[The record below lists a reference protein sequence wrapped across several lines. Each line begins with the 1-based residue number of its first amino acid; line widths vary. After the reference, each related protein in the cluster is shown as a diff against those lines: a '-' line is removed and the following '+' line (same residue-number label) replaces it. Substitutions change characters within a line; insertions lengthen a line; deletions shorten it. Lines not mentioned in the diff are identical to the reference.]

1 MESGGWEGMMG
12 LGRVQKM
19 AKYDKSILYKIIK
32 ELIKIRKSSN
42 NERKLQN

>member
-1 MESGGWEGMMG
+1 MDSGGWEGMMG

-19 AKYDKSILYKIIK
+19 GKYDKSILYKIIK

-42 NERKLQN
+42 NERKLLN